1 MLADTPLIK
10 NLDGRENLESLFAEL
25 GAMLRES
32 STESKTESDRLFTGF
47 KAIIKIPTLPEN
59 IVRLITHATRLP
71 GKFN

>member
-25 GAMLRES
+25 GAMLRS
-32 STESKTESDRLFTGF
+32 STESKTESDRLLTGF
-47 KAIIKIPTLPEN
+47 KAIIKISTLPEN
-59 IVRLITHATRLP
+59 MVHLITHATRQP